1 MATAIMAST
10 RSVQAEPQVL
20 TLKNGIRVVLDVD
33 QGHPTVSVG
42 ALVASGSRF
51 EDARTRGM
59 SHFIEHLLF
68 KGTEYRTALEISSA
82 IENVGGDLNAFT
94 ETQYTMFH
102 VRAPAAHLDTALDV
116 LTDMLLH
123 PRFDPRDIE
132 LERRVVEQEILGFQ
146 DSPDDVAADE
156 LLKIQYGDDP
166 VASNPLGSLESVRS
180 FDRESFVSYFKQHFT
195 ASGTVVS
202 IAGDFDADAVVGVV
216 DQALSGMERGGGR
229 PEWPAPPRS
238 VACRETERPTDQVYL
253 AMALPGFA
261 QYSRQAIILD
271 LVSNIFGG
279 NMSSR
284 LFQRLREREGLVYS
298 IGSFPVSF
306 SNTGFLDISAES
318 SPENAARV
326 QEVVREEIDVMRRE
340 QISMA
345 ELQHAKDAVLG
356 GFLLSLESFF
366 RRMHRNAVELYMT
379 DRIRTLDDVARE
391 VTSVSLGEALEIIDD
406 VFDSSQLAV
415 SVVHGPR
422 KN

>member
-1 MATAIMAST
+1 
-10 RSVQAEPQVL
+10 
-20 TLKNGIRVVLDVD
+20 
-33 QGHPTVSVG
+33 
-42 ALVASGSRF
+42 
-51 EDARTRGM
+51 
-59 SHFIEHLLF
+59 
-68 KGTEYRTALEISSA
+68 
-82 IENVGGDLNAFT
+82 
-94 ETQYTMFH
+94 
-102 VRAPAAHLDTALDV
+102 
-116 LTDMLLH
+116 
-123 PRFDPRDIE
+123 
-132 LERRVVEQEILGFQ
+132 
-146 DSPDDVAADE
+146 
-156 LLKIQYGDDP
+156 
-166 VASNPLGSLESVRS
+166 
-180 FDRESFVSYFKQHFT
+180 
-195 ASGTVVS
+195 
-202 IAGDFDADAVVGVV
+202 
-216 DQALSGMERGGGR
+216 
-229 PEWPAPPRS
+229 
-238 VACRETERPTDQVYL
+238 
-253 AMALPGFA
+253 
-261 QYSRQAIILD
+261 
-271 LVSNIFGG
+271 
-279 NMSSR
+279 MSSR